1 MFKHIIKS
9 NISIFKYPKR
19 NINVKYPKRNINI
32 KLNNNEIIDKLN
44 NKEIIDKLNN
54 KEIIDKLNKIIKE
67 QENSNKKIVKEIE
80 DTLNLLFLFNGATLI
95 VNFVYLYNR
104 YI

>member
-32 KLNNNEIIDKLN
+32 KLNNN
-44 NKEIIDKLNN
+44 EIIDKLNN